1 MEKRQK
7 IHEGKA
13 KAVYSTDDPDRL
25 IIDFTDTATAF
36 DGAKRGTIHEKGRL
50 NNLISALFF
59 EKLAEAGIPTHYRGT
74 LSDREMLVVPVE
86 IVMVEMV
93 VRNIATGSLCR
104 RLPFIDGTELEPPL
118 VELFYKDDSLG
129 DPLIN
134 DDHALLMGLASR
146 EELAEMKRLSLAIN
160 DALRPYLMDAG
171 IVLVDF
177 KLEFGRYQGG
187 LVLADEISP
196 DTCRFWDASTK
207 EKMDKDRFRKDMG
220 KIEEAYQEIYQRL
233 TRLKGD

>member
-1 MEKRQK
+1 MQKLKK

-13 KAVYSTDDPDRL
+13 KAVYTTDDPDRL

-36 DGAKRGTIHEKGRL
+36 DGAKRGTIQDKGRL

-59 EKLAEAGIPTHYRGT
+59 DKLDEAGIPTHYRGT
-74 LSDREMLVVPVE
+74 LNDREMLVVPVE
-86 IVMVEMV
+86 IVMVEVV

-104 RLPFIDGTELEPPL
+104 RLPFTDGTELNPPL

-134 DDHALLMGLASR
+134 DEHALLMELATS
-146 EELAEMKRLSLAIN
+146 EELAEMKRLALAIN
-160 DALRPYLMDAG
+160 DALTSYLREAG

-177 KLEFGRYQGG
+177 KLEFGRYQGE
-187 LVLADEISP
+187 LILADEISP

-220 KIEEAYQEIYQRL
+220 KVEEAYREIYERL